1 MRAHALV
8 GLAILA
14 VAEVG
19 CSDSAETPDAAPEVP
34 DLTPWLARFPGTT
47 TLTFDVP
54 AGSPIPQQIV
64 STTYVGT
71 ESLASDYD
79 VSLERDDDLDRW
91 SVPLV
96 VDGSQ
101 GDVVPGYSF
110 GSFIADDP
118 DGNTTV
124 IMMVATGGTA
134 MVGDGLALT
143 VEGTIRAQQGVEVA
157 DGTFLGNFAD

>member
-1 MRAHALV
+1 
-8 GLAILA
+8 
-14 VAEVG
+14 
-19 CSDSAETPDAAPEVP
+19 
-34 DLTPWLARFPGTT
+34 
-47 TLTFDVP
+47 
-54 AGSPIPQQIV
+54 V

-157 DGTFLGNFAD
+157 DGTFVGNFAD